1 MDSNSKISDHY
12 WLVRMV
18 FAQTNTNGD
27 FQNICDNAG
36 SKWYWLPHIWMFM
49 LDNDLN
55 DLDNAGWP
63 KGYLCSI
70 ISIIRA
76 LHDRISAWS
85 NVDAEQCSWCSWY
98 WWKIILTIQALHDR
112 ISAWSNV
119 DAEQGRQQVE
129 ACRERCRELQ
139 GDAEICFVFA

>member
-1 MDSNSKISDHY
+1 
-12 WLVRMV
+12 
-18 FAQTNTNGD
+18 
-27 FQNICDNAG
+27 
-36 SKWYWLPHIWMFM
+36 MFM

-70 ISIIRA
+70 I
-76 LHDRISAWS
+76 
-85 NVDAEQCSWCSWY
+85 
-98 WWKIILTIQALHDR
+98 LTIQALHDR

-119 DAEQGRQQVE
+119 DAEQGREQVE
-129 ACRERCRELQ
+129 ACRERCRKLQ